1 MEREFFFVM
10 QKLGKKLGKPYYST
24 QVMTQ
29 QKFGHLI
36 VDGYIPE
43 SKTVVEFKGCYVHC
57 HRGCIISKIGKCYF
71 LTCEIYIGKTDNVC
85 VNYDMAFRYFIFQII
100 LQTI

>member
-1 MEREFFFVM
+1 M
-10 QKLGKKLGKPYYST
+10 QKLGKKLGKPYDST

-57 HRGCIISKIGKCYF
+57 HRGCIISKIGKYCS
-71 LTCEIYIGKTDNVC
+71 LTCKFTSEKQTIC
-85 VNYDMAFRYFIFQII
+85 VNTATTLCII
-100 LQTI
+100 LFSRLSCR